1 MADFSLDIET
11 GPLPMETILPFYAPP
26 ASLPPWDDSMVKYGQ
41 MKDPVKRAEKYNQVK
56 GAYQA
61 QLDNEKAA
69 IDQHRAQWLSDAA
82 LSPVT
87 GQVLAIG
94 LRAGEIDYILG
105 DEGQSEAEI
114 LQQFWTVFRKHATSG
129 KFIGFNSNS
138 FDVPFIAWRSYVHS
152 IEIPSSAWDKS
163 GRYPAYCFVDLRDR
177 VPQRGLPADS
187 DGKKRG
193 LSNVCRLLGIGSKPE
208 GVDGGDF
215 ARLWAGNEE
224 SRQQAIAY
232 LENDL
237 ELTAKLAQRMGVI

>member
-1 MADFSLDIET
+1 
-11 GPLPMETILPFYAPP
+11 
-26 ASLPPWDDSMVKYGQ
+26 
-41 MKDPVKRAEKYNQVK
+41 
-56 GAYQA
+56 
-61 QLDNEKAA
+61 
-69 IDQHRAQWLSDAA
+69 
-82 LSPVT
+82 
-87 GQVLAIG
+87 
-94 LRAGEIDYILG
+94 
-105 DEGQSEAEI
+105 
-114 LQQFWTVFRKHATSG
+114 
-129 KFIGFNSNS
+129 
-138 FDVPFIAWRSYVHS
+138 VHS